1 MNFKKLALHSLLI
14 STTIFA
20 NSSSENTEG
29 INLGNTVIYSS
40 TGFETTVRDVAS
52 NPTIVVSETIEEKH
66 YPSIEDAL
74 KDVPAVNVQYQM
86 GMPVIDMRGQGMA
99 KAMTNVQL
107 LVDGIRANASD
118 TSHVGTPVNTVSIS
132 QIERIEII
140 PGGGAVLYGSGTSGG
155 VINVI
160 TKKQTGPRATA
171 GYSYGNYR
179 GNTYEVSAGHT
190 IGKLDI
196 DLAYTRNE
204 VNGYRKY
211 NEEDANHFSTKLRY
225 DISDDHSITFRYSK
239 YDSESEIPDSLTKA
253 QVDNDRKQSGKN
265 PGDIDKWDRDKD
277 EFSLEYAGKI
287 NDNIELNLIGYFQD
301 TDMHYKMV
309 ATASGMNMKAAF
321 DDEKKGATA
330 KLKYKY
336 GNDSNIIFGIE
347 YLDNEL
353 HRKQNMY
360 MERMGA
366 TIPMTN
372 IDLKATKESISGF
385 VLNTYKYENFE
396 FIQGFRYEKADYD
409 MKRKSFGNKLD
420 LGGNTKDADN
430 FAVELAVNY
439 LYSDTGNV
447 YLKYER
453 GFTSPAP
460 ALITNRYSTSHPD
473 PSKAG
478 LYYFNDLDSET
489 YNTFELGF
497 RDTFGISELN
507 GAVFYTLTN
516 DEIRSSGH
524 ASNTQ
529 HSIENI
535 NLDKT
540 ERYGFE
546 LAAKQDIGKF
556 TFSESYSYV
565 HAKVKKANDNGEKLD
580 GKRIA
585 YVPNHKLSLGVLYS
599 FNERFNIGGDVVYK
613 SATYLTNNNEGGKK
627 NAHAVANIRANFK
640 ATESLNLYAGV
651 NNVFDKKYYDYV
663 SYSSSTNEF
672 LYDPAY
678 ERNYYVGFKFQF

>member
-118 TSHVGTPVNTVSIS
+118 TSHVGTPVNTVPIS

-160 TKKQTGPRATA
+160 TKKQTGPRATT

-239 YDSESEIPDSLTKA
+239 YDSESEIPASLTKA

-360 MERMGA
+360 ME
-366 TIPMTN
+366 
-372 IDLKATKESISGF
+372 LQ
-385 VLNTYKYENFE
+385 Y
-396 FIQGFRYEKADYD
+396 Q
-409 MKRKSFGNKLD
+409 
-420 LGGNTKDADN
+420 
-430 FAVELAVNY
+430 
-439 LYSDTGNV
+439 
-447 YLKYER
+447 
-453 GFTSPAP
+453 
-460 ALITNRYSTSHPD
+460 
-473 PSKAG
+473 
-478 LYYFNDLDSET
+478 
-489 YNTFELGF
+489 
-497 RDTFGISELN
+497 
-507 GAVFYTLTN
+507 
-516 DEIRSSGH
+516 
-524 ASNTQ
+524 
-529 HSIENI
+529 
-535 NLDKT
+535 
-540 ERYGFE
+540 
-546 LAAKQDIGKF
+546 
-556 TFSESYSYV
+556 
-565 HAKVKKANDNGEKLD
+565 
-580 GKRIA
+580 
-585 YVPNHKLSLGVLYS
+585 
-599 FNERFNIGGDVVYK
+599 
-613 SATYLTNNNEGGKK
+613 
-627 NAHAVANIRANFK
+627 
-640 ATESLNLYAGV
+640 
-651 NNVFDKKYYDYV
+651 
-663 SYSSSTNEF
+663 
-672 LYDPAY
+672 
-678 ERNYYVGFKFQF
+678 